1 MNVKFQSF
9 SRARVNKLWHGIKS
23 ALFLSKVL
31 LKHHHTH
38 LVGTVKGSFHSAVAK
53 FSSCRPTEPQI
64 FTIWP
69 FNNSNKKKKTKKTNF
84 LSQLNSQNDTVILNI
99 HYFLSLCKTSFHSH
113 AEYYKTENM
122 QAIK

>member
-1 MNVKFQSF
+1 MKGAFKKKGNGEGEKKMNVKFQSF

-69 FNNSNKKKKTKKTNF
+69 FNNSKKKKKKRRPI
-84 LSQLNSQNDTVILNI
+84 SCPS
-99 HYFLSLCKTSFHSH
+99 
-113 AEYYKTENM
+113 
-122 QAIK
+122 